1 MIEIM
6 KCGKKNYHIL
16 KNYHKNYHTFFPHSS
31 VKIIHVVIVVINN
44 VYVYGYNHGSLS
56 LYTYPKIITTLPQL
70 KLTLENGLKKCGKKI
85 TTVVKK
91 LPHGV
96 TP

>member
-44 VYVYGYNHGSLS
+44 AYTCGDS

-70 KLTLENGLKKCGKKI
+70 SLSLENGLKKRGKKI